1 MNSEKAT
8 RLVLKLIE
16 LTEQNQIEWIQN
28 ITHDE
33 DFSTKSFWG
42 YLNGKYFRLY
52 GPGYMSN
59 HQFLSYKLQLWSEDK
74 TFEYEYPYTSAYYDL
89 FKMINEQNYSFAD
102 KYTDELLSVGSPNDA
117 LVEA

>member
-16 LTEQNQIEWIQN
+16 LTEQDQIEWIQN
-28 ITHDE
+28 ITREE

-52 GPGYMSN
+52 GPGYTSN
-59 HQFLSYKLQLWSEDK
+59 YQFMSYKLQLWNEDK
-74 TFEYEYPYTSAYYDL
+74 TFEYEYPYTSAYHDL
-89 FKMINEQNYSFAD
+89 FRIICERNSSFAD
-102 KYTDELLSVGSPNDA
+102 QYTDELLSIDSPSEM